1 MNQPI
6 KLRKGLTIRL
16 KGEADKVIALNFSS
30 KCYAVKPPDFIGI
43 TPKLLIKEG
52 DLVNAGTPL
61 FHAKHNEKILFT
73 APVSGKIAMIERGE
87 KRIIQQI
94 IIEADAETNYLDFP
108 KYKPEELTRE
118 QIIDLLCKS
127 GTFPYIRQ
135 RPYHCIAN
143 PAEIPKAIFISGF
156 NTAPLAPDID
166 FMVHGKGEYFQTGIN
181 ALCKLTN
188 GTVHLNLLAD
198 NINSKVLSNTKGV
211 QFNYFKGRHPAGN
224 TGVQMHHIDPLNK
237 GEVAW
242 FIHPQDVII
251 IGKLFKDGRYDAC
264 KLVALTG
271 SEISNPKYYKIING
285 ASIEKMLEKNTSN
298 KELRCISG
306 NVLTGTKIEKNGFVS
321 FYDDQITIIPE
332 GKKHEFLGWAMPGF
346 NKFSLS
352 KTYFSWLM
360 PAKKYTINTNFH
372 GGERAFVLT
381 GQYEKVLP
389 MDILPMHLLKAII
402 TEDIDMMEK
411 LGIYEVAEED
421 FALCEFICP
430 SKIEIQEIIRKGL
443 DLIKKEM
450 S

>member
-1 MNQPI
+1 MNPTI

-16 KGEADKVIALNFSS
+16 KGEADKVIALHFSS
-30 KCYAVKPPDFIGI
+30 KYYAVKPPDFIGI
-43 TPKLLIKEG
+43 TPKLLVKKD
-52 DLVNAGTPL
+52 DLVKAGTPL
-61 FHAKHNEKILFT
+61 FYAKHDEKILFT

-87 KRIIQQI
+87 KRVIQQI
-94 IIEADAETNYLDFP
+94 IIEADAEIKYLEFP
-108 KYKPEELTRE
+108 KNKVEELSRE

-127 GTFPYIRQ
+127 GTFPYLRQ

-143 PAEIPKAIFISGF
+143 PNDVPKAIFISGF

-166 FMVHGKGEYFQTGIN
+166 FLVHGKGEYFQTGIN

-188 GTVHLNLLAD
+188 GTVHLNLLRD
-198 NINSKVLSNTKGV
+198 NVNSKVLSNAKGV
-211 QFNYFKGRHPAGN
+211 QFNYFKGKHPAGN
-224 TGVQMHHIDPLNK
+224 IGIQMHHIDALNK

-251 IGKLFKDGRYDAC
+251 IGKLLKDGIYDAN
-264 KLVALTG
+264 KIVALTG
-271 SEISNPKYYKIING
+271 SEVLNPKYYKIING
-285 ASIEKMLEKNTSN
+285 ASIEKMVEKNTTE
-298 KELRCISG
+298 KELRFISG
-306 NVLTGTKIEKNGFVS
+306 NVLTGSKIEKNGHIG

-332 GKKHEFLGWAMPGF
+332 GKKHEFLGWATPGF
-346 NKFSLS
+346 NKFSTS
-352 KTYFSWLM
+352 RTYFSWLM
-360 PAKKYTINTNFH
+360 PGKKYTINTNFH

-381 GQYEKVLP
+381 GLYEKVLP
-389 MDILPMHLLKAII
+389 MDVLPMQLLKAII
-402 TEDIDMMEK
+402 TENIDMMEK